1 MTVLLSPKTEILPEK
16 GPKRATI
23 MVKGRRRATKILKFS
38 FGAFY
43 FFTQNRLRLGILSV
57 YRQG

>member
-1 MTVLLSPKTEILPEK
+1 MTVLSSAKTEILPEK

-23 MVKGRRRATKILKFS
+23 MVKGRRRATKNLKFS

-57 YRQG
+57 